1 MDNKN
6 NEIIMYQT
14 EDGLTKI
21 DVHMENET
29 VWLTQAQMTEL
40 FQTSKQNIS
49 LHVGNVFNEG
59 ELDPQAVVKESLTTA
74 ADGKKYN
81 TKYYNLDVII
91 SVGYRVKSLRGTQ
104 FRIWANSVLKSYM
117 TKGFAMNDDLLKQAG
132 GGNYFQEL
140 LARIRD
146 IRSSEKVFYRQI
158 LDIYATSIDYDPR
171 AESSVLFFKTVQ
183 NKMHWAAH
191 GHTAAEVLYLRADS
205 DKPFMG
211 MTTFKGRHPLKADIT
226 SAKNYLT
233 EEELSILNRLVS
245 AYLEFAELQAI
256 RRKPMF
262 MIDWIAKLDDFIKMS
277 DSEILTHAGKI
288 SHMEAE
294 QKVLLEFEK
303 YQAKVAEELS
313 PVEIH
318 FLESIEQAQNKLE
331 KKTARREKERN
342 PESEFL
348 SLLSAP
354 ARRALEIH
362 GIITIQELSRLS
374 EKDILKMHG
383 IGQASLPILRKAL
396 SEKGLYF
403 SE

>member
-1 MDNKN
+1 MEDKHSD
-6 NEIIMYQT
+6 IIMYQT

-21 DVHMENET
+21 DVQLENET
-29 VWLTQAQMTEL
+29 VWLSLDQMADL
-40 FQTSKQNIS
+40 FQRDKSTIS
-49 LHVGNVFNEG
+49 RHIRNVFEEG
-59 ELDPQAVVKESLTTA
+59 ELARDSVVANFATTA
-74 ADGKKYN
+74 SDGKQYRVD
-81 TKYYNLDVII
+81 YYNLDVII

-171 AESSVLFFKTVQ
+171 AEASILFFKTVQ

-191 GHTAAEVLYLRADS
+191 GHTAAEVLFLRADS
-205 DKPFMG
+205 EKPFMG
-211 MTTFKGRHPLKADIT
+211 MTTFKGSHPQKADIT

-233 EEELSILNRLVS
+233 KEELSILNRLVT

-256 RRKPMF
+256 RRKPMY
-262 MIDWIAKLDDFIKMS
+262 MKDWIVKLDDFIKMS

-294 QKVLLEFEK
+294 QKALLEFEK
-303 YQAKVAEELS
+303 YRARTSDELT
-313 PVEIH
+313 PVERH
-318 FLESIEQAQNKLE
+318 FLESIENAQKQIEKRTAKRGRKKLGSPDHE
-331 KKTARREKERN
+331 
-342 PESEFL
+342 
-348 SLLSAP
+348 
-354 ARRALEIH
+354 
-362 GIITIQELSRLS
+362 
-374 EKDILKMHG
+374 
-383 IGQASLPILRKAL
+383 
-396 SEKGLYF
+396 
-403 SE
+403 